1 MTHNKTNSGLKHSPQ
16 NDNVQLLNSSNNPN
30 LCSSTG

>member
-1 MTHNKTNSGLKHSPQ
+1 MTHNKTGPGLKHAQQ
-16 NDNVQLLNSSNNPN
+16 NDNVQLLNSSSTLN